1 MVTYI
6 FSFFFNLVEKNL
18 LTVKKISKCCE
29 NGITCLRKG
38 KFVGSKAS
46 LCIQQRLIMY
56 LTRPGIRMS
65 HTEVLHGRSNRL
77 FFLLE
82 KNFLSCAKYFH
93 YFYHSTWLP
102 CKTSI
107 HYLHNTIMHLFNCL
121 QLRISPGTWACP
133 KSNLKQCLCK
143 FLGGKR
149 GVLWDLCK

>member
-1 MVTYI
+1 MFNCSYSHWKQKSQVRYWVVSYI
-6 FSFFFNLVEKNL
+6 ISFFFNLAQENL
-18 LTVKKISKCCE
+18 LRVKKISKCCE

-93 YFYHSTWLP
+93 YFYSFFSS
-102 CKTSI
+102 KDYSG
-107 HYLHNTIMHLFNCL
+107 
-121 QLRISPGTWACP
+121 R
-133 KSNLKQCLCK
+133 
-143 FLGGKR
+143 R
-149 GVLWDLCK
+149 D